1 MNKVYASFLFLL
13 FSFLVSAQEIPV
25 LKVSDKPI
33 GLSSLDIKVDVVG
46 NIATTTYDMLFY
58 NPTDTVLEGELSFPL
73 GEGHDVSR
81 FALDVNGKLREAVV
95 VEKELGRIAFEAVVR
110 KRVDPALLEK
120 GTGNTYKARIYPIPA
135 NGYKRIVL
143 AYEQELV
150 YTDTAHYYNLPLSF
164 KNKLDHFSLKIVVFD
179 QKSKPIIEKGQLS
192 GLEFS
197 NWEKQYSTTVTK
209 KNYIPNK
216 DLLIKIPVPLDTEK
230 VITSENYFYVYKTV
244 QPENRLRDKSDEIT
258 IYWDASLS
266 MKHRDLQKELDFLN
280 AYFLYIPDINVNF
293 IAFSNLIVSED
304 TFRIKDGNWKSLRNK
319 IETISYDG
327 GTSYD
332 SLFGRKQASDAVFL
346 FSDGITS
353 LSDESAIGSNRPV
366 FILNSIV
373 KANHSFLKNNAEKT
387 NGAYINL
394 KTKSIEDAMVAVKYE
409 PFKFLGYE
417 SKTKKGEAYPN
428 VPVGLSYDFSISG
441 KDFTK
446 GETLLLHFGYGN
458 EITKSIRIKIDAS
471 PIKSVDVN
479 RIWAQKKLNHL
490 QRDAKNN
497 KEQITALGKNYSL
510 VTDYTSLIVLEDVQD
525 YIAYQIT
532 PPEELLEEYNRILA
546 SKDGIKKGLA
556 RRLSGTM
563 DDTEEE
569 IPVEQ
574 NFEIVQE
581 EKIVEGFLAE
591 PLLRSVNDDLEEIVE
606 EDEIVD
612 VEEDEELLSIP
623 FSVIEQVPVFPG
635 CEQNNTNE
643 DRKKC
648 FSDSVKNLINRSFN
662 SEIANDFNL
671 SPGTKRIY
679 ARFMIDREGDVVNIE
694 VRAPHNTL
702 AEEAIR
708 VLKLLP
714 RMTPG
719 RQRNIAVD
727 VSYVLPIVLN
737 VKDIGASSGTYTEE
751 DNVILRANTVPS
763 NRSISSSRPN
773 IRKPS
778 FRKYTGDLTIKDRKV
793 ILDYLVVLRK
803 AKNKEEAYKM
813 YLKQREQ
820 YIKLPAYFVDVSNH
834 FRERYNEEVY
844 ASRILSNIPETDFDN
859 YELLKVYAYQLQAN
873 HYNTQAVFI
882 FKRILELR
890 PEDSQS
896 YRDLALAYENDG
908 KCQEALNLLN
918 SIVSGEIYE
927 NSKRRV
933 FKGIENISKNE
944 IRTLV
949 HKYKDDL
956 DLSKIDKELLLP
968 VTYDIRVTTDW
979 NHNDTD
985 IDLHIIDPNLEEC
998 YYSHN
1003 KTSIGGHM
1011 SQDMTE
1017 GFGPEEFTLK
1027 EAIKGTYFIKIKYYG
1042 DRYQKVENP
1051 TFMKVTMFKNYGS
1064 KEEVRETKII
1074 RLTKKDNEEV
1084 IAKIVF

>member
-1 MNKVYASFLFLL
+1 MNKVYTSVLFLL

-33 GLSSLDIKVDVVG
+33 GLSSLDVKVDVIG

-58 NPTDTVLEGELSFPL
+58 NPTGNVLEGELSFPL

-150 YTDTAHYYNLPLSF
+150 YTDNAHYYDLPLGF
-164 KNKLDHFSLKIVVFD
+164 KNKLDHFSLKMIVFD

-197 NWEKQYSTTVTK
+197 NWEKHYSTTITK

-216 DLLIKIPVPLDTEK
+216 DLLIKIPVPLNTEK
-230 VITSENYFYVYKTV
+230 IITSENYFYVYKTV
-244 QPENRLRDKSDEIT
+244 QPENRLRKKAKEIT

-266 MKHRDLQKELDFLN
+266 MKERELQKELDFLN
-280 AYFLYIPDINVNF
+280 AYFLYTPNIDVNF
-293 IAFSNLIVSED
+293 ITFSNVRLSEKK
-304 TFRIKDGNWKSLRNK
+304 FRIKDGNWKSLRSK
-319 IETISYDG
+319 IETVSYDG

-332 SLFGRKQASDAVFL
+332 SIFGGKQVSDIVFL
-346 FSDGITS
+346 FSDGIAS
-353 LSDESAIGSNRPV
+353 LSEYSMENNRPV
-366 FILNSIV
+366 FIVNSIV
-373 KANHSFLKNNAEKT
+373 KANHSVLKNSAENT

-394 KTKSIEDAMVAVKYE
+394 KTKSILDAMTAIKYE
-409 PFKFLGYE
+409 SFKFLGYE
-417 SKTKKGEAYPN
+417 SKTKNGEVYPN
-428 VPVGLSYDFSISG
+428 IPVSLSHDFSIAG
-441 KDFTK
+441 KGFEK
-446 GETLLLHFGYGN
+446 NETLLLNFGYGT
-458 EITKSIRIKIDAS
+458 EITQSIPIKINAN
-471 PIKSVDVN
+471 PTKNINVRRV
-479 RIWAQKKLNHL
+479 WAQKKLDQL
-490 QRDAKNN
+490 QRDTKKN
-497 KEQITALGKNYSL
+497 KEQITALGKSYSL
-510 VTDYTSLIVLEDVQD
+510 VTAFTSLIVLEDIQD
-525 YIAYQIT
+525 YITYQIT
-532 PPEELLEEYNRILA
+532 PPEELLEEYNQILA
-546 SKDGIKKGLA
+546 SKDVIKNDRVNSQSISA
-556 RRLSGTM
+556 
-563 DDTEEE
+563 DDIGEK

-574 NFEIVQE
+574 SFEIVQE
-581 EKIVEGFLAE
+581 EKIAE
-591 PLLRSVNDDLEEIVE
+591 SPLLQSVNDGLEEIVE
-606 EDEIVD
+606 LDEIVD
-612 VEEDEELLSIP
+612 AEEDEELLSVP

-635 CEQNNTNE
+635 CEQNISND

-648 FSDSVKNLINRSFN
+648 FSDSVKNLVNGNYN
-662 SEIANDFNL
+662 SQMTRDLNL
-671 SPGTKRIY
+671 SPGVKRMY
-679 ARFMIDREGDVVNIE
+679 ARFMINREGDVVNIE
-694 VRAPHNTL
+694 VRGSHNKL

-714 RMTPG
+714 KMTPG
-719 RQRNIAVD
+719 KQRNRSVD
-727 VSYVLPIVLN
+727 VNYVLPIIVN
-737 VKDIGASSGTYTEE
+737 VQNNGRSANTYTLEGS
-751 DNVILRANTVPS
+751 VVLRANTLPPNS
-763 NRSISSSRPN
+763 NVSSARTN
-773 IRKPS
+773 IIRPS
-778 FRKYTGDLTIKDRKV
+778 FKKYSGDLTIKDRK
-793 ILDYLVVLRK
+793 IMLDYVLELRK
-803 AKNKEEAYKM
+803 AKNKEEAYNI
-813 YLKQREQ
+813 YLKQREK
-820 YIKLPAYFVDVSNH
+820 YIKIPAYFVDVSNH
-834 FRERYNEEVY
+834 FRKRFNDNMY

-859 YELLKVYAYQLQAN
+859 YELLKVYGYQLQATN
-873 HYNTQAVFI
+873 HNKHTVFI
-882 FKRILELR
+882 FERILELR

-896 YRDLALAYENDG
+896 YRDLALAYENEG
-908 KCQEALNLLN
+908 KCQEALDLLN
-918 SIVSGEIYE
+918 KIVTGEIYK

-933 FKGIENISKNE
+933 FKGIEDIAKNE
-944 IRTLV
+944 IRTLID
-949 HKYKDDL
+949 KYKDDM
-956 DLSKIDKELLLP
+956 DLSEIDKELLAP
-968 VTYDIRVTTDW
+968 IVYDIRVTTDW

-1027 EAIKGTYFIKIKYYG
+1027 KAIKGIYFVKIKYYG

-1051 TFMKVTMFKNYGS
+1051 TFMKITMFKKYGS
-1064 KEEVRETKII
+1064 SKESRETRVI

>member
-33 GLSSLDIKVDVVG
+33 GLSSLDIHVDVIG

-58 NPTDTVLEGELSFPL
+58 NPTNTVLEGELSFPL

-110 KRVDPALLEK
+110 RGVDPALLEK

-150 YTDTAHYYNLPLSF
+150 YTDAAHYYNLPLGF
-164 KNKLDHFSLKIVVFD
+164 KNKLDHFSLKMVVFD

-197 NWEKQYSTTVTK
+197 NWERHYSTTITK

-216 DLLIKIPVPLDTEK
+216 NLLIKIPVPLDTEK

-244 QPENRLRDKSDEIT
+244 QPENRLREKANRIT

-266 MKHRDLQKELDFLN
+266 MKDRDLQKEIDFLN
-280 AYFLYIPDINVNF
+280 AYFLDIRNIDVDF
-293 IAFSNLIVSED
+293 IAFSNLIVSEE
-304 TFRIKDGNWKSLRNK
+304 TFRIKDGDWKSLKNK
-319 IETISYDG
+319 IETLSYDG

-332 SLFGRKQASDAVFL
+332 SLFGTKQTSDAVFL

-353 LSDESAIGSNRPV
+353 LSEYSIESNLPV
-366 FILNSIV
+366 FIVNNIV
-373 KANHSFLKNNAEKT
+373 KANHSVLKNSAEIT

-394 KTKSIEDAMVAVKYE
+394 KTKSIVDAMAVIKYE

-417 SKTKKGEAYPN
+417 SKTKKGEIYPN
-428 VPVGLSYDFSISG
+428 VPVSLSHDFSMSG

-446 GETLLLHFGYGN
+446 GETLLLNFGYGN
-458 EITKSIRIKIDAS
+458 EITKSVRIKIDAS
-471 PIKSVDVN
+471 PTKSVDVN

-490 QRDAKNN
+490 QRDVKEN
-497 KEQITALGKNYSL
+497 KEQITALGKKYSL
-510 VTDYTSLIVLEDVQD
+510 VTDYTSLIVLEDIQD
-525 YIAYQIT
+525 YITYQIT
-532 PPEELLEEYNRILA
+532 PPTELLEEYNRILA
-546 SKDGIKKGLA
+546 SKDDEK
-556 RRLSGTM
+556 RRLVRTPTEVR
-563 DDTEEE
+563 DDVVEE
-569 IPVEQ
+569 ILFEQ
-574 NFEIVQE
+574 NFEVIQE
-581 EKIVEGFLAE
+581 EKIVEE
-591 PLLRSVNDDLEEIVE
+591 PLLQSVRNDVEEIVE
-606 EDEIVD
+606 IEEIAD
-612 VEEDEELLSIP
+612 VEEDEELSSIP

-662 SEIANDFNL
+662 SEIANNL
-671 SPGTKRIY
+671 NLLPGIKRIY
-679 ARFMIDREGDVVNIE
+679 ARFMINREGDVVNIE
-694 VRAPHNTL
+694 VRAPHNKL

-714 RMTPG
+714 KMTPG
-719 RQRNIAVD
+719 KQRNRAVD
-727 VSYVLPIVLN
+727 VSYVLPIVFS
-737 VKDIGASSGTYTEE
+737 VKDNGTTSDIYTEE
-751 DNVILRANTVPS
+751 DTVILRANTVPPS
-763 NRSISSSRPN
+763 NNVSSSRAN
-773 IRKPS
+773 VTTSS
-778 FRKYTGDLTIKDRKV
+778 FKKYTGDLTIKDRKV
-793 ILDYLVVLRK
+793 ILDYLEVLRK
-803 AKNKEEAYKM
+803 IKNKEEAYKM
-813 YLKQREQ
+813 YLEQREQ
-820 YIKLPAYFVDVSNH
+820 YIKIPAYFVDVSNH
-834 FRERYNEEVY
+834 FRERYDEEIY

-859 YELLKVYAYQLQAN
+859 YELLKVYGYQLQAN
-873 HYNTQAVFI
+873 HYNKQAVFI

-896 YRDLALAYENDG
+896 YRDLALAYENEG

-918 SIVSGEIYE
+918 SIVTGEIYE

-933 FKGIENISKNE
+933 FKGIENIAKNE
-944 IRTLV
+944 MRTLI
-949 HKYKDDL
+949 HKHKDDI
-956 DLSKIDKELLLP
+956 DLSKIDKELLSP
-968 VTYDIRVTTDW
+968 VAYDIRVTTDW

-1003 KTSIGGHM
+1003 KTSIGGHI

-1051 TFMKVTMFKNYGS
+1051 TFMKVTIFKKYGS
-1064 KEEVRETKII
+1064 KEEIKETKII